1 MTETAP
7 NPAESVSNADTI
19 AAVATP
25 HGTGALAV
33 IRMSGPG
40 ALAVAS
46 RCLGSPSWEPRRA
59 ELRRVA
65 DAAGMAIDRVVA
77 TYFAAPASFTGEDT
91 IEISCHGGLLV
102 TQRILERLLECGARP
117 AEPGEFSQR
126 AFLNG
131 KLDLTQAEAVMDVIS
146 AGSDLALRAAQ
157 NQLEG
162 AIGRRVGEAADDLV
176 RLTAHVEAHIDFP
189 DEDISPDTARQ
200 LLDRLATIR
209 ERLVDLLATADQG
222 RLLREGVRTAIVGR
236 PNAGKSS
243 LLNTLLGYERALVS
257 SVAGTTRDT
266 IEENVHLGGLC
277 LRLID
282 TAGLHDSGD
291 AIERAGMERSL
302 RAGAEA
308 DLILEVADA
317 SLAPDRLDMPATSAL
332 RLLILNKSD
341 LGVHP
346 AWKEAAHHDGAILFS
361 CATGAGRPE
370 LEKTL
375 ADRFIQAR
383 AISSAGGLAA
393 INARH
398 RHALAAAVDALDAA
412 RASLEAGDSPE
423 LTALDLRDALD
434 ALGTITGRIDTEDI
448 LTAVFSQ
455 FCLGK

>member
-1 MTETAP
+1 MTDSPP
-7 NPAESVSNADTI
+7 NTDGDTI
-19 AAVATP
+19 ASIATP
-25 HGTGALAV
+25 PGTGALAL
-33 IRMSGPG
+33 IRMSGPE
-40 ALAVAS
+40 AIAIAR
-46 RCLGSPSWEPRRA
+46 RCMGGTPFEVRRA
-59 ELRRVA
+59 TLRRVT
-65 DAAGMAIDRVVA
+65 DAEGKPIDQVVA
-77 TYFAAPASFTGEDT
+77 TCFAGPASFTGEET
-91 IEISCHGGLLV
+91 VEISCHGGLLV
-102 TQRILERLLECGARP
+102 TRRLLSRLLEEGARP

-146 AGSDLALRAAQ
+146 AESDLALRAAQ

-162 AIGRRVGEAADDLV
+162 AIGRRVGSAAEALV

-189 DEDISPDTARQ
+189 DEDISPDTTQQ
-200 LLDRLATIR
+200 LLANLTAIR
-209 ERLVDLLATADQG
+209 EQLADLLDTADQG

-243 LLNTLLGYERALVS
+243 LLNALLGHERAIVS

-302 RAGAEA
+302 RAEAEA
-308 DLILEVADA
+308 DLVLEVADA
-317 SLAPDRLDMPATSAL
+317 SLAPDRLDLPETRAL
-332 RLLILNKSD
+332 RLLILNKAD

-346 AWKEAAHHDGAILFS
+346 AWDEAISDGVILFS
-361 CATGAGRPE
+361 CKAGTGRAE
-370 LEKTL
+370 LEHML
-375 ADRFIQAR
+375 SSRFVQVHAM
-383 AISSAGGLAA
+383 SSSGGLAA
-393 INARH
+393 INERH
-398 RHALAAAVDALDAA
+398 RHALGTAIEALDAA
-412 RASLEAGDSPE
+412 ATSLNAGVSPE

-434 ALGTITGRIDTEDI
+434 ALGAITGRIDTEDI
-448 LTAVFSQ
+448 LSAVFSQ